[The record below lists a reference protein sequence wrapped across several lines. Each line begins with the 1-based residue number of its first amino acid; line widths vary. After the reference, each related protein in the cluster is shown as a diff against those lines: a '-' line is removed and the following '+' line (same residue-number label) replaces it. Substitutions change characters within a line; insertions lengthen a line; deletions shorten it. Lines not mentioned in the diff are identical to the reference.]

1 MQIANVA
8 DKYAISQVAVTSEQ
22 RIHLM
27 GVKKEDLPGV
37 WADLDMPLSSKY
49 GNTVQNVKTCIGE
62 HVCSCDKKQSL
73 LLAVD
78 LEKRLEHVSTPYR
91 IKMGISACI
100 HNGAGSTTKDIGV
113 MGIDRGWEIYVG
125 GSSGR
130 TVRSGELLCVPGTN
144 EEAIE
149 INIGFIQYYRET
161 ANYLERTWQWIER
174 VGLIHV
180 REVLFDNELSQ
191 QLSQRLE
198 MA

>member
-1 MQIANVA
+1 
-8 DKYAISQVAVTSEQ
+8 
-22 RIHLM
+22 
-27 GVKKEDLPGV
+27 
-37 WADLDMPLSSKY
+37 
-49 GNTVQNVKTCIGE
+49 
-62 HVCSCDKKQSL
+62 
-73 LLAVD
+73 
-78 LEKRLEHVSTPYR
+78 
-91 IKMGISACI
+91 MGISACM

-130 TVRSGELLCVPGTN
+130 NVRAGELLCVAGTN

-149 INIGFIQYYRET
+149 IIIGFIQYYRET